1 MQTSNLTRTLVNLAE
16 LKNTARAVLPPS
28 SPLRRVILSEPD
40 YLSADEIPA
49 RVAVYSRLLRLEV
62 DG

>member
-1 MQTSNLTRTLVNLAE
+1 VSTAE

-40 YLSADEIPA
+40 HLSADEVPT

-62 DG
+62 DGY

>member
-1 MQTSNLTRTLVNLAE
+1 MQQSGLVGTAE
-16 LKNTARAVLPPS
+16 LKSTARAVLPPS

-40 YLSADEIPA
+40 YLRADEVPA
-49 RVAVYSRLLRLEV
+49 RVAVYSSLLRLEV

>member
-1 MQTSNLTRTLVNLAE
+1 VSTAE
-16 LKNTARAVLPPS
+16 LKSTARAVLPPS
-28 SPLRRVILSEPD
+28 SPLRRIIVSEPE
-40 YLSADEIPA
+40 YLSADEVPA